1 GEMERRMAEI
11 ALDDMHHEESR
22 WLRVIALH
30 NIERLVDVLAK
41 DNILG
46 RTDSDP
52 KPGEMDD
59 EAERRN
65 ATLRRV
71 KATQV
76 VATLFADVATDITA
90 REAANAVWLGASL
103 ADLGSASGSTRQAA
117 RKRWPDLGQ
126 IYRMRRWLSGH
137 HEP

>member
-1 GEMERRMAEI
+1 MERRMAEV

-76 VATLFADVATDITA
+76 VATLFALAAITTAGVIDVTIVSSSRTHA
-90 REAANAVWLGASL
+90 R
-103 ADLGSASGSTRQAA
+103 
-117 RKRWPDLGQ
+117 
-126 IYRMRRWLSGH
+126 
-137 HEP
+137 